1 MVQLPNNF
9 IAIRF
14 EGYFLNID
22 NMCLYSLKQTGTLRE
37 LKHYTRTY
45 FRPSSGY
52 NISKQGRKET
62 VTDEYLQTTKLQ
74 YLETLTITIIKITHE
89 YSKDKNKLRI
99 GSDSSR
105 VQWKT

>member
-52 NISKQGRKET
+52 HISKQGRKET
-62 VTDEYLQTTKLQ
+62 VTDEYLQATKLR

-89 YSKDKNKLRI
+89 YSKDKNNWAVATSNITL
-99 GSDSSR
+99 D
-105 VQWKT
+105 